1 MAYKL
6 ALIGGE
12 EFANAFQDVHASL
25 LADLGGEPRVAF
37 LPTPAANDGMETVE
51 HWCALAR
58 EKLSALGARVDTPR
72 VVDRESANDS
82 HYAQLIA
89 AADWVYLGGGYA
101 HVALPILQDTKVME
115 AILSTR
121 ERGALISGASAGAM
135 MMGTQAIVITPEHLQ
150 EIGHYWESNTP
161 TDWDPPL
168 PPLMDGL
175 DWLTGKIV
183 APHFDRP
190 WFSRRWF
197 DRELLKNVPTLIG
210 IDEYTALVALD
221 MDGTWEVRGR
231 GFVTLHR
238 TRQDFERYSAGDKL
252 VL

>member
-1 MAYKL
+1 MAHKL

-12 EFANAFQDVHASL
+12 EFADAFQDVHASL
-25 LADLGGEPRVAF
+25 VADLGGEPRVAF
-37 LPTPAANDGMETVE
+37 LPTPAASDGMETVE
-51 HWCALAR
+51 HWCSLAR
-58 EKLSALGARVDTPR
+58 EKLSALGAMVDTPR

-82 HYAQLIA
+82 HYAQQIA
-89 AADWVYLGGGYA
+89 EANWVYLGGGYA

-115 AILSTR
+115 AILATR

-135 MMGTQAIVITPEHLQ
+135 MMGAQAIVITPDHLQ
-150 EIGHYWESNTP
+150 EIGRYRESGTP
-161 TDWDPPL
+161 PDWDPPL
-168 PPLMDGL
+168 PPLIDGL
-175 DWLTGKIV
+175 DWLTEKIV

-190 WFSRRWF
+190 WFSRKWF

-221 MDGTWEVRGR
+221 VDGTWEVRGR